1 MSLNIVIVDYKLGNI
16 RSVISAFEKF
26 GVNAT
31 LSSDK
36 NKILNSDGL
45 VLPGVGAFPQA
56 MQNLESYFLKEVIC
70 NYANLNKPLL
80 GICLGMQLLFSQ
92 SEEFEITKGLGL
104 IDGEVIKIPI
114 KNPSLGKLPQVGFNS
129 ITRNLMNW
137 KGTILEGIENSSDL
151 YFVHGFAA
159 KPKDQKEILSTTT
172 YAEFNFCSTV
182 KKGNIYGCQFH
193 PEKSAEQGLKVIENF
208 IKIVTL
214 LKINS
219 NQ

>member
-1 MSLNIVIVDYKLGNI
+1 MSLNIVIVNYELGNI

-26 GVNAT
+26 GVKAK
-31 LSSDK
+31 LSNDK
-36 NKILNSDGL
+36 DKILMSDGL

-56 MQNLESYFLKEVIC
+56 MKNLESYALKEVIC

-80 GICLGMQLLFSQ
+80 GICLGMQLLFNQ

-104 IDGEVIKIPI
+104 IDGEVIKMPI
-114 KNPSLGKLPQVGFNS
+114 KNSSFEKLPQVGFNT
-129 ITRNLMNW
+129 IKKHIIDW
-137 KGTILEGIENSSDL
+137 KGTILEEIENNSDL
-151 YFVHGFAA
+151 YFVHGYAA
-159 KPKDQKEILSTTT
+159 KPKDEKHILSSTN
-172 YAEFNFCSTV
+172 YSEFNFCSTV

-214 LKINS
+214 NKSSSKL
-219 NQ
+219 